1 MDVLELIH
9 VSRRHSRLAAFGRLR
24 HSFTSLPLDD
34 AFSLQRGCNTQPPMG
49 SQQLVQTL
57 ASSELVNYSNCRN
70 HANRVHIL
78 SVHPSSC

>member
-1 MDVLELIH
+1 
-9 VSRRHSRLAAFGRLR
+9 
-24 HSFTSLPLDD
+24 
-34 AFSLQRGCNTQPPMG
+34 MG